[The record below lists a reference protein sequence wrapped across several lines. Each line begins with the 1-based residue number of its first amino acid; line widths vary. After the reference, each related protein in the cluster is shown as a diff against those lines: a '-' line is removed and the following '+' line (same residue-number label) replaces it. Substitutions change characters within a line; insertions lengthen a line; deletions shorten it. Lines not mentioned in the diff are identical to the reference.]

1 MEDRLSYLPGSFT
14 MNEVLDTGKCVVCV
28 AAGLAVAL
36 GLSVG
41 ALAVVL
47 NIVKVLLF

>member
-1 MEDRLSYLPGSFT
+1 

-28 AAGLAVAL
+28 AAGLVVAL
-36 GLSVG
+36 AGCVA

-47 NIVKVLLF
+47 NVVKALLF

>member
-1 MEDRLSYLPGSFT
+1 

-28 AAGLAVAL
+28 AAGLVAAL
-36 GLSVG
+36 GVSVA

-47 NIVKVLLF
+47 NVIKILLF